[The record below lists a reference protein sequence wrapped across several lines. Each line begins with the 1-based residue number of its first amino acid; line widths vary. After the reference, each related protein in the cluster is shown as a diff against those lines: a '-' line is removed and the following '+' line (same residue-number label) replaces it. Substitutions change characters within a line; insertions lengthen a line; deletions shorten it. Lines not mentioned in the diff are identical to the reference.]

1 MDQLITAAGPPSQGV
16 SRHRMAG
23 ISAAT
28 PRGGENALLSLSAGT
43 YNTAAGCFSLQSNLI
58 GDFNARLELPH
69 PGLTLVAKRS
79 KLKSYISRMT
89 VALSSGVFVLPAL
102 TPSAQPQTR
111 PWWFYGCPK
120 GVVAQIPGDVP
131 GPGTAGWT
139 QYQSCLQQ
147 NLSVSPQQSAQIAP
161 ILANEGRKVIAI
173 RNNNSLSG
181 VEKIQEVTSLQ
192 KQSDPQLKAILS
204 SAQYDKLKVVRY
216 QAVRWVTQKRLG
228 WQ

>member
-1 MDQLITAAGPPSQGV
+1 M
-16 SRHRMAG
+16 
-23 ISAAT
+23 
-28 PRGGENALLSLSAGT
+28 
-43 YNTAAGCFSLQSNLI
+43 
-58 GDFNARLELPH
+58 
-69 PGLTLVAKRS
+69 
-79 KLKSYISRMT
+79 KSYIRRT
-89 VALSSGVFVLPAL
+89 AATLLLGIFLLPTL

-120 GVVAQIPGDVP
+120 GVVAQIPGDEP

-173 RNNNSLSG
+173 RNNNSLSDVQKTEG
-181 VEKIQEVTSLQ
+181 VKTLQ

-216 QAVRWVTQKRLG
+216 QALRWVTQKRLG

>member
-1 MDQLITAAGPPSQGV
+1 MKAYIRRIAAV
-16 SRHRMAG
+16 
-23 ISAAT
+23 
-28 PRGGENALLSLSAGT
+28 LSLG
-43 YNTAAGCFSLQSNLI
+43 I
-58 GDFNARLELPH
+58 
-69 PGLTLVAKRS
+69 
-79 KLKSYISRMT
+79 
-89 VALSSGVFVLPAL
+89 FVVPAL
-102 TPSAQPQTR
+102 TPLAQPQTR

-161 ILANEGRKVIAI
+161 ILANEGRKVLTI
-173 RNNNSLSG
+173 RNNNSLSD
-181 VEKIQEVTSLQ
+181 VQKTEEVKTLQ

-216 QAVRWVTQKRLG
+216 QVVRWVTQKRLG

>member
-1 MDQLITAAGPPSQGV
+1 MKSYASRIAVAA
-16 SRHRMAG
+16 ALG
-23 ISAAT
+23 IS
-28 PRGGENALLSLSAGT
+28 
-43 YNTAAGCFSLQSNLI
+43 
-58 GDFNARLELPH
+58 
-69 PGLTLVAKRS
+69 
-79 KLKSYISRMT
+79 
-89 VALSSGVFVLPAL
+89 VLPAL
-102 TPSAQPQTR
+102 TPAAQAQTR

-147 NLSVSPQQSAQIAP
+147 NLSVSSQQSAQIAP
-161 ILANEGRKVIAI
+161 ILATEGREVLTI
-173 RNNNSLSG
+173 RNNNSLSDVQKTEG
-181 VEKIQEVTSLQ
+181 VKTLQ

-216 QAVRWVTQKRLG
+216 QALRWVTQKRLG

>member
-1 MDQLITAAGPPSQGV
+1 M
-16 SRHRMAG
+16 
-23 ISAAT
+23 
-28 PRGGENALLSLSAGT
+28 
-43 YNTAAGCFSLQSNLI
+43 
-58 GDFNARLELPH
+58 
-69 PGLTLVAKRS
+69 
-79 KLKSYISRMT
+79 KSYIRRT
-89 VALSSGVFVLPAL
+89 TATLLLGIFLLPAL

-120 GVVAQIPGDVP
+120 GVLAQIPGDVP

-139 QYQSCLQQ
+139 QYQSCLEQ

-161 ILANEGRKVIAI
+161 ILANEGRQVIVI
-173 RNNNSLSG
+173 RNNNSLSN
-181 VEKIQEVTSLQ
+181 VQRTEAVKTLQ
-192 KQSDPQLKAILS
+192 KQSDPQLKSILS

>member
-1 MDQLITAAGPPSQGV
+1 LPDPPTYNPAEEKEKEMKGYIRRIAAV
-16 SRHRMAG
+16 
-23 ISAAT
+23 
-28 PRGGENALLSLSAGT
+28 LSLG
-43 YNTAAGCFSLQSNLI
+43 I
-58 GDFNARLELPH
+58 
-69 PGLTLVAKRS
+69 
-79 KLKSYISRMT
+79 
-89 VALSSGVFVLPAL
+89 FVVPAL
-102 TPSAQPQTR
+102 TPLAQPQTR

-131 GPGTAGWT
+131 GPGIAGWT

-173 RNNNSLSG
+173 RNNNSLSDVQKG
-181 VEKIQEVTSLQ
+181 QEVTSLQ
-192 KQSDPQLKAILS
+192 KQSEPQLKAILS

>member
-1 MDQLITAAGPPSQGV
+1 MKGSIRRIAAV
-16 SRHRMAG
+16 
-23 ISAAT
+23 
-28 PRGGENALLSLSAGT
+28 LSLG
-43 YNTAAGCFSLQSNLI
+43 I
-58 GDFNARLELPH
+58 
-69 PGLTLVAKRS
+69 
-79 KLKSYISRMT
+79 
-89 VALSSGVFVLPAL
+89 FVVPAL
-102 TPSAQPQTR
+102 TPPAQPQTR

-139 QYQSCLQQ
+139 EYQSCLQQ
-147 NLSVSPQQSAQIAP
+147 NLRVSPQQSAQIAP

-173 RNNNSLSG
+173 RTNNSLSD
-181 VEKIQEVTSLQ
+181 VQKIQGVKDLQ
-192 KQSDPQLKAILS
+192 KQSDQQLKAILS